1 VSYLNYKESRNMDLD
16 GKYIY
21 KNAEWISEEVYLA
34 ADAAAVRFSSLR
46 APFFRGDAELAL

>member
-21 KNAEWISEEVYLA
+21 KSAEWISEEVYLA